1 MNMRSALR
9 LIPLM
14 AIGAAAAFLLAGPL
28 TSLYKSNAVA
38 GRPQPSASG
47 TIDPHASPT
56 SCPASLPMPKTAT
69 TVPPPAAPG
78 LPFTVWVNEPLG
90 AKVRAG
96 ASSSTAQLGI
106 LSQGTQATA
115 DQRAPDAS
123 GNVWYHVKQASLA
136 GWVRSDLVVTT
147 AIHAASGLGWSLML
161 PPGYQVGPSSDP
173 SLTTISKTGDDLPFL
188 VLQTSTSDT
197 LTIQLP
203 AQLRADV
210 APVADHTTAVQV
222 WSYTARGGEQVSRV
236 ALDTCKVTSAWARP
250 DQGWPFMSAVF
261 LGRDQTKGRSYQF
274 SFFAADP
281 NSPVVKQVLD
291 SVALS

>member
-69 TVPPPAAPG
+69 TVTPPAAPA
-78 LPFTVWVNEPLG
+78 LPFPVWVNEPLG

-147 AIHAASGLGWSLML
+147 AVHAASGFGWSLML
-161 PPGYQVGPSSDP
+161 PQGYQVAPSSDP
-173 SLTTISKTGDDLPFL
+173 SLTTISKSGDDLPFL
-188 VLQTSTSDT
+188 ILQTSASDT
-197 LTIQLP
+197 LTVQLP
-203 AQLRADV
+203 AQLRPDV
-210 APVADHTTAVQV
+210 APVADHTTTVQV
-222 WSYTARGGEQVSRV
+222 WSYTPITEQVSRV
-236 ALDTCKVTSAWARP
+236 ALNTCKVTSAWARP
-250 DQGWPFMSAVF
+250 DQGWPFMSSVYVEKKY
-261 LGRDQTKGRSYQF
+261 TKTHSYLF
-274 SFFAADP
+274 SFFSADP
-281 NSPVVKQVLD
+281 NSPLVKQVLD

>member
-28 TSLYKSNAVA
+28 TSLYKTHAVA
-38 GRPQPSASG
+38 GRPQPSASA

-56 SCPASLPMPKTAT
+56 ACPASLPMPKTAA
-69 TVPPPAAPG
+69 TVAPPAAPV
-78 LPFTVWVNEPLG
+78 LPFPVWVNEPLG
-90 AKVRAG
+90 AKLRAG

-115 DQRAPDAS
+115 DQRAPDAA

-147 AIHAASGLGWSLML
+147 ALHAASGFGWSLMV
-161 PPGYQVGPSSDP
+161 PQGYQVAPSSDP
-173 SLTTISKTGDDLPFL
+173 SVTTISKSGDDLPFL
-188 VLQTSTSDT
+188 VLQTTSSDT
-197 LTIQLP
+197 LTVQLP
-203 AQLRADV
+203 AQLRADM

-222 WSYTARGGEQVSRV
+222 WSYTPLNEQVSRV

-250 DQGWPFMSAVF
+250 DQGWPFMSSVYVH
-261 LGRDQTKGRSYQF
+261 TKGRNYQF
-274 SFFAADP
+274 SFFTADP

>member
-14 AIGAAAAFLLAGPL
+14 AIGAVAAFLLAGPL
-28 TSLYKSNAVA
+28 TSLYKTHAVA
-38 GRPQPSASG
+38 GRPQPSASA

-69 TVPPPAAPG
+69 TVTPPSAPA
-78 LPFTVWVNEPLG
+78 LPFPVWVNEPLG

-96 ASSSTAQLGI
+96 ASASTAQLGI
-106 LSQGTQATA
+106 LSQGTTAVA

-123 GNVWYHVKQASLA
+123 GNVWYHVRQASLA

-147 AIHAASGLGWSLML
+147 ALHAASGFGWSLML
-161 PPGYQVGPSSDP
+161 PQGYQVAASSDP
-173 SLTTISKTGDDLPFL
+173 SLTTVSKSGDDLPFL
-188 VLQTSTSDT
+188 VLQTSSSDT
-197 LTIQLP
+197 ITVQLP

-210 APVADHTTAVQV
+210 APVADHTTTIQV
-222 WSYTARGGEQVSRV
+222 WSYTPINEQVSRV

-250 DQGWPFMSAVF
+250 DQGWPYMSSVYVH
-261 LGRDQTKGRSYQF
+261 TKGRNYEF
-274 SFFAADP
+274 SFFTADP

>member
-1 MNMRSALR
+1 
-9 LIPLM
+9 M
-14 AIGAAAAFLLAGPL
+14 AIGAVAAFLLAGPL
-28 TSLYKSNAVA
+28 TSLYKTHAVA
-38 GRPQPSASG
+38 SRPQPSASA

-69 TVPPPAAPG
+69 TVTPPSAPA
-78 LPFTVWVNEPLG
+78 LPFAVWVNEPLG

-106 LSQGTQATA
+106 LSQGSQATA

-147 AIHAASGLGWSLML
+147 ALHAASGFGWSLML
-161 PPGYQVGPSSDP
+161 PQGFQVAPSSDP
-173 SLTTISKTGDDLPFL
+173 ASTTISKTGDDLPFL
-188 VLQTSTSDT
+188 VLQTTSSDT
-197 LTIQLP
+197 LTVALP
-203 AQLRADV
+203 AQLRADI

-222 WSYTARGGEQVSRV
+222 WSYTPLTEQVSRV

-250 DQGWPFMSAVF
+250 DQGWPFMSAVYVH
-261 LGRDQTKGRSYQF
+261 TKGRNYQF
-274 SFFAADP
+274 SFFTADP

-291 SVALS
+291 SVALG

>member
-14 AIGAAAAFLLAGPL
+14 AIGAVAAFLLAGPL
-28 TSLYKSNAVA
+28 TSLYKTHAVA
-38 GRPQPSASG
+38 SRPQPSASA

-69 TVPPPAAPG
+69 TVTPRSAPA
-78 LPFTVWVNEPLG
+78 LPFAVWVNEPLG

-106 LSQGTQATA
+106 LSQGSQATA

-147 AIHAASGLGWSLML
+147 ALHAASGFGWSLML
-161 PPGYQVGPSSDP
+161 PQGFQVAPSSDP
-173 SLTTISKTGDDLPFL
+173 ASTTISKTGDDLPFL
-188 VLQTSTSDT
+188 VLQTTSSDT
-197 LTIQLP
+197 LTVQLP
-203 AQLRADV
+203 AQLRADI

-222 WSYTARGGEQVSRV
+222 WSYTPLTEQVSRV

-250 DQGWPFMSAVF
+250 DQGWPFMSAVYVH
-261 LGRDQTKGRSYQF
+261 TKGRNYQF
-274 SFFAADP
+274 SFFTADP

-291 SVALS
+291 SVALG

>member
-14 AIGAAAAFLLAGPL
+14 AIGAAAAFLLVGPL
-28 TSLYKSNAVA
+28 TSFYKTHAVA
-38 GRPQPSASG
+38 GRPQPSDSA

-56 SCPASLPMPKTAT
+56 SCPPSLTMTKTAT
-69 TVPPPAAPG
+69 TVTPPTVPA

-123 GNVWYHVKQASLA
+123 ANVWYHVKQASLA
-136 GWVRSDLVVTT
+136 GWVRSDLVVST
-147 AIHAASGLGWSLML
+147 ALHAASGSGWSLML
-161 PPGYQVGPSSDP
+161 PQGYQVGPSSDP
-173 SLTTISKTGDDLPFL
+173 SLTTITKSGDELPFL
-188 VLQTSTSDT
+188 ILQTTSSDT
-197 LTIQLP
+197 LTVQLP
-203 AQLRADV
+203 AQLRANM

-222 WSYTARGGEQVSRV
+222 WSYTPLSEQVSRV

-250 DQGWPFMSAVF
+250 DQGSAYMSSVYIH
-261 LGRDQTKGRSYQF
+261 TKGRNYQF
-274 SFFAADP
+274 SFFTADP

-291 SVALS
+291 S

>member
-1 MNMRSALR
+1 
-9 LIPLM
+9 
-14 AIGAAAAFLLAGPL
+14 
-28 TSLYKSNAVA
+28 
-38 GRPQPSASG
+38 
-47 TIDPHASPT
+47 
-56 SCPASLPMPKTAT
+56 MPKTAT
-69 TVPPPAAPG
+69 TVTPSAAPA
-78 LPFTVWVNEPLG
+78 LPFAVWVNEPLG
-90 AKVRAG
+90 AKLRAG

-147 AIHAASGLGWSLML
+147 ALHAASGFGWSLML
-161 PPGYQVGPSSDP
+161 PQGYQVAPSSDP
-173 SLTTISKTGDDLPFL
+173 SLTTISKSGDDLPFL
-188 VLQTSTSDT
+188 VLQTSSSDT
-197 LTIQLP
+197 LTVQLP
-203 AQLRADV
+203 ALLRADT

-222 WSYTARGGEQVSRV
+222 WSYTPRGGVQVSRV

-250 DQGWPFMSAVF
+250 DQGWPFMSAVYVDKKF
-261 LGRDQTKGRSYQF
+261 TKVRSYQF
-274 SFFAADP
+274 SFFTPDA

>member
-14 AIGAAAAFLLAGPL
+14 AIGAVAAFLLAGPL

-38 GRPQPSASG
+38 SRPQPPPSP

-69 TVPPPAAPG
+69 TVTPSAAPA
-78 LPFTVWVNEPLG
+78 LPFAVWVNEPLG
-90 AKVRAG
+90 AKLRAG

-147 AIHAASGLGWSLML
+147 ALHAASGSGWSLML
-161 PPGYQVGPSSDP
+161 PQGYQVAPSCDP
-173 SLTTISKTGDDLPFL
+173 ASTTISKTGDALPFL
-188 VLQTSTSDT
+188 VLQTTSSDT
-197 LTIQLP
+197 LTVALP
-203 AQLRADV
+203 AQLRADI

-222 WSYTARGGEQVSRV
+222 WSYKPLTEQVSRL
-236 ALDTCKVTSAWARP
+236 AP
-250 DQGWPFMSAVF
+250 DN
-261 LGRDQTKGRSYQF
+261 LK
-274 SFFAADP
+274 
-281 NSPVVKQVLD
+281 
-291 SVALS
+291 